1 MVAVTLIGEKLAKE
15 GRTFLFLGPLT
26 ECRDCKLKT
35 VCFNLEEGRTYTIT
49 SVRNVH
55 HDCRV
60 HEGGVRVVEVE
71 KAPIRTTTHMRN
83 ALEGTSLV
91 WEDKACLNVG
101 CQHFLLCGPKGMK
114 PGEKYRVVKVIGY
127 VDCPDGQQLK
137 EVMLDI

>member
-1 MVAVTLIGEKLAKE
+1 MVAVTLIGEKQAKE
-15 GRTFLFLGPLT
+15 GRMFLFVGPLT

-35 VCFNLEEGRTYTIT
+35 VCFNLEEGRTYIIT

-71 KAPIRTTTHMRN
+71 KAPIRTAVPPRN
-83 ALEGTSLV
+83 ALEGTTLN
-91 WEDKACLNVG
+91 WEDKSCLNVG
-101 CQHFLLCGPKGMK
+101 CHHYHLCGPKGMK

-127 VDCPDGQQLK
+127 IECPDSQQLK